1 VTRVGSVIANQR
13 HCDLRH
19 KLPTEMDKKTV
30 HCGLSD
36 LLTMQDPHFVDY
48 FTWIDIVAWTI
59 LAMAR

>member
-1 VTRVGSVIANQR
+1 VIGNQA

-19 KLPTEMDKKTV
+19 KLPTEMDKMTR
-30 HCGLSD
+30 CCRLSD
-36 LLTMQDPHFVDY
+36 LMTIQDPHFVDY

>member
-1 VTRVGSVIANQR
+1 VIANQT

-30 HCGLSD
+30 HCGWSD